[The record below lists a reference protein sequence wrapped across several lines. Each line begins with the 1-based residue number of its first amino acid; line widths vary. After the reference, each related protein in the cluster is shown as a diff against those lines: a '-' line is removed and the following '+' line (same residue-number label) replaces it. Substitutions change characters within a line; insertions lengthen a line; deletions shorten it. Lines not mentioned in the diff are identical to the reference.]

1 MKKILAFILVA
12 VLAIA
17 ALSGCTNTNS
27 GNDDPKDNGTT
38 AAPKDDSGDKT
49 DDKGTEADT
58 EPAAGDPFAD
68 LPNELEGAYIT
79 ATPEMYSNID
89 LSKNITIYLTQIGG
103 KPNDWD
109 RIEEKINERLSAFNT
124 TLKSN
129 FISWADLST
138 MYSLTLT
145 SGEEVDLITTA
156 PWCQMYTQAAQG
168 NFYSFDEE
176 FVQKYMPLTWKYQ
189 NHTSFGETTVNGKMI
204 AVSCNNEKPE
214 NKIVAIRQ
222 DLAEKYDIEKL
233 TNWDD
238 YMNFMKTIAEKETP
252 ESGIFAQASS
262 GSNPEVWGVYQQQY
276 DIFNVVNDN
285 GMTFVYS
292 YNGGIPK
299 FEDIQFIYET
309 DMWKDFCHDMKEL
322 ADAGCWS
329 RGALSNTTA
338 DEDAFAALTGASMA
352 WNGSVFNYMKQAEE
366 AGEKEGQDVRCAA
379 YDLTTDHLVTC
390 EEYNNN
396 DVAIAAAS
404 KNPERAAMV
413 LDLLKMDTELNRL
426 IFLGIE
432 GEHYTLNS
440 DNKTF
445 VKGPKNEDYPA
456 NSVSISW
463 ATHNGLYEEEGAPER
478 ETAMYDAWEERMVGC
493 PTVTFVFDDA
503 PVSEYTDAVKTI
515 IGDYSA
521 SLQLGL
527 VEDVDG
533 QIEEMLQ
540 RCNEAGLENIK
551 EEIKTQYEAWLA
563 TR

>member
-1 MKKILAFILVA
+1 MKKFLALLLAFVLAAA
-12 VLAIA
+12 VLA
-17 ALSGCTNTNS
+17 GCTTSDS
-27 GNDDPKDNGTT
+27 GNEGAENKTT
-38 AAPKDDSGDKT
+38 AAPKEDNTEKDSTEKDQT
-49 DDKGTEADT
+49 DA
-58 EPAAGDPFAD
+58 PAQTDPLAD
-68 LPNELEGAYIT
+68 LPEKLEGAYIT
-79 ATPEMYSNID
+79 ATPEMYSNLD
-89 LSKNITIYLTQIGG
+89 LSKPVTIYLTQIGG

-109 RIEEKINERLSAFNT
+109 RIEEKINERLSVFNT
-124 TLKSN
+124 SLKSN
-129 FISWADLST
+129 FISWADLGT

-168 NFYSFDEE
+168 NFYAFDEE
-176 FVQKYMPLTWKYQ
+176 FVEKYMSLTWKYQ
-189 NHTSFGETTVNGKMI
+189 NHISFGETTVNGKMI

-222 DLAEKYDIEKL
+222 DIADKYGIDKL

-238 YMNFMKTIAEKETP
+238 YMNFMKTVAEKETP

-292 YNGGIPK
+292 YKGETPK
-299 FEDIQFIYET
+299 FEDIKFIYET

-329 RGALSNTTA
+329 RGALSNTTS
-338 DEDAFAALTGASMA
+338 DDDAFAALTGASIA
-352 WNGSVFNYMKQAEE
+352 WNGSVFNFMKQAEE
-366 AGEKEGQDVRCAA
+366 AGEKEGLDVRCMA

-432 GEHYTLNS
+432 GEHYTLNP

-456 NSVSISW
+456 NSVSVSW
-463 ATHNGLYEEEGAPER
+463 ATHNGLYEEDGAPER
-478 ETAMYDAWEERMVGC
+478 ETAMYDAWRERMVGC
-493 PTVTFVFDDA
+493 PTVTFVFDDS

-515 IGDYSA
+515 IGDYNA

-540 RCNEAGLENIK
+540 RCNDAGLEKIK
-551 EEIKTQYEAWLA
+551 AEIQHQYEAWLA